1 MTDEGYTFLPLYDA
15 EVDEDKMQK
24 IINLLNKLGIK
35 DFVRFARK
43 EIHFLNLTDSQIE
56 KLLEAQSNEYKNDF
70 YLLGIRKHPN
80 TPMHHYLQLKNGGKD
95 MSDRYTVI
103 NKEEPLGQSVA
114 ENGIP
119 CTAKYCVAE
128 LNRLFQDNENLE
140 TRLKLLSDFTE
151 DFTQQ
156 INRSIMVENQTLI
169 TELHNIMKLLHDLYE
184 GIDEYY
190 TETLERNDELA
201 IAYAR
206 AQLDLIT
213 KILDEVK
220 KI

>member
-80 TPMHHYLQLKNGGKD
+80 TPMHHYLQLKKGKD
-95 MSDRYTVI
+95 
-103 NKEEPLGQSVA
+103 K
-114 ENGIP
+114 
-119 CTAKYCVAE
+119 
-128 LNRLFQDNENLE
+128 
-140 TRLKLLSDFTE
+140 
-151 DFTQQ
+151 
-156 INRSIMVENQTLI
+156 
-169 TELHNIMKLLHDLYE
+169 
-184 GIDEYY
+184 
-190 TETLERNDELA
+190 
-201 IAYAR
+201 
-206 AQLDLIT
+206 
-213 KILDEVK
+213 
-220 KI
+220 

>member
-56 KLLEAQSNEYKNDF
+56 KLLEAQSNEYKD
-70 YLLGIRKHPN
+70 
-80 TPMHHYLQLKNGGKD
+80 D
-95 MSDRYTVI
+95 
-103 NKEEPLGQSVA
+103 
-114 ENGIP
+114 
-119 CTAKYCVAE
+119 
-128 LNRLFQDNENLE
+128 
-140 TRLKLLSDFTE
+140 
-151 DFTQQ
+151 
-156 INRSIMVENQTLI
+156 
-169 TELHNIMKLLHDLYE
+169 
-184 GIDEYY
+184 YY
-190 TETLERNDELA
+190 K
-201 IAYAR
+201 I

-213 KILDEVK
+213 KIVDEVK